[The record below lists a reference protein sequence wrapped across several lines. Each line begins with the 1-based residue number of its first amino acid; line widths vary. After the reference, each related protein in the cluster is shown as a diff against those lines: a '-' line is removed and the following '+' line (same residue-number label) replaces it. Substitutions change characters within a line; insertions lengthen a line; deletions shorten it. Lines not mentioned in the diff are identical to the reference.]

1 MIKLKTS
8 EGETIWVAPDK
19 VVVLSAVKSQ
29 GQGGGPPVVML
40 GLTMLIMAG
49 APPVVVKGSPDEI
62 ATRLDNGGLL
72 PA

>member
-8 EGETIWVAPDK
+8 EGETIWVAPDR
-19 VVVLSAVKSQ
+19 VTVLSAVKSQ
-29 GQGGGPPVVML
+29 AQGGPPVVML

-49 APPVVVKGSPDEI
+49 APPVIVKGSPDEI
-62 ATRLDNGGLL
+62 AVRLDNGGLL